1 MLQFRWCVDCFQMLP
16 QEAVTLR
23 ASSALP
29 SSARVQRRAQ
39 QQATLKTR
47 LGRKESMREKHVNPG
62 LKESKLLGEKRGLVG
77 HRKPLHQYPSELGHK
92 YKYCLIKT
100 GIK

>member
-1 MLQFRWCVDCFQMLP
+1 MFSNAPPRSCNTESILCP
-16 QEAVTLR
+16 
-23 ASSALP
+23 
-29 SSARVQRRAQ
+29 AQ
-39 QQATLKTR
+39 QCKSAAQSPATSLKTR